1 MDIDFSRKKDEMRSP
16 EFTDEEA
23 DLILSESLRKPD
35 SRASRE
41 LMDARRWVPW
51 FMAYSGAR
59 ENELTQ
65 LRGEDVFSRRIGD
78 DEVWIIKI
86 TPEAGRVKNRKA
98 RDVPL
103 YPHIVEQGFI
113 DFVKSK
119 GPGPLFYNPSRRRG
133 GSDANPLYQK
143 TGERIAEFVRSL
155 GVTGV
160 QPNHGWRHRFKN
172 VARKVGMH
180 PEVRDAIQGH
190 VPRTEGEKYGGT
202 VPIEAKWQEI
212 LRLPRYDVSEPV
224 GPKPVTERTKDKSR
238 KRKESAKRTH
248 QRRAA
253 AE

>member
-23 DLILSESLRKPD
+23 DLILSESLRKPN

-86 TPEAGRVKNRKA
+86 TPEAGRVKTRKA
-98 RDVPL
+98 RDFPL

-113 DFVKSK
+113 DFVKRK
-119 GPGPLFYNPSRRRG
+119 RPGPLFYNPSRRRG
-133 GSDANPLYQK
+133 GSDANRP
-143 TGERIAEFVRSL
+143 
-155 GVTGV
+155 
-160 QPNHGWRHRFKN
+160 H
-172 VARKVGMH
+172 
-180 PEVRDAIQGH
+180 
-190 VPRTEGEKYGGT
+190 
-202 VPIEAKWQEI
+202 
-212 LRLPRYDVSEPV
+212 
-224 GPKPVTERTKDKSR
+224 
-238 KRKESAKRTH
+238 
-248 QRRAA
+248 
-253 AE
+253 